1 MKQSATLLIAPT
13 SLEVAVEL
21 VKEEGTHKNKYYRSC
36 INKTLHVF
44 MRKVSFSYLPTKSS
58 ETCNRVCVYICV
70 GEIKVLND
78 FARLDRFRGDF
89 WGDFER
95 LLIFRLF
102 PQALCVGEITCEKCV
117 DNVLQIELLC
127 NGNRM
132 TG

>member
-36 INKTLHVF
+36 INKTLCVF
-44 MRKVSFSYLPTKSS
+44 MRKVSFSCLPTKSS
-58 ETCNRVCVYICV
+58 EACNRVCVNTYAYVKISRQQQ
-70 GEIKVLND
+70 IKVLND

-102 PQALCVGEITCEKCV
+102 PRALCVGEITREKMC
-117 DNVLQIELLC
+117 
-127 NGNRM
+127 
-132 TG
+132 